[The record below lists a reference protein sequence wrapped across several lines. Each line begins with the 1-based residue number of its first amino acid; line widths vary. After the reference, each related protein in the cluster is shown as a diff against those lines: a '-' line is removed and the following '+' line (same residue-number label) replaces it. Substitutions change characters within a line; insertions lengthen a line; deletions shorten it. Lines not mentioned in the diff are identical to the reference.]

1 MADVHLPATLPPL
14 FEGLPRQLDV
24 EAASVGEVLAQL
36 DARWPGLR
44 DRVCEPGG
52 GGVDGATLRPHIRV
66 FVDGERAELGTPLAA
81 DARLDVIAAI
91 SGG

>member
-14 FEGLPRQLDV
+14 FAGLPRRLEL
-24 EAASVGEVLAQL
+24 EAASVGEALAQL

-44 DRVCEPGG
+44 ERVC
-52 GGVDGATLRPHIRV
+52 DGAALRPHMRAFI
-66 FVDGERAELGTPLAA
+66 DGERAELDTPLGASS
-81 DARLDVIAAI
+81 RLDVIAAI